1 MLLAEGDNLA
11 RYIAKSPF
19 SKLDNGAP
27 VPELIARLGIYM
39 HWLSDRASHANCTN
53 AKRSKLSG
61 PDSDGNYTINLDTL
75 RCNAISHAMSHY
87 WEQGL
92 GDKVTRGSEA
102 ALRLYAE
109 ELGAFAARY
118 RPQHPEWFRE
128 VPPSLSMVYIVGMPA
143 NPGVTL
149 SASLERSA
157 TKRIK
162 IIMDALEENNFDPIP
177 GFTTFCNE

>member
-1 MLLAEGDNLA
+1 MLQALASLYLYLFQQVTRLLKIFA
-11 RYIAKSPF
+11 SAK
-19 SKLDNGAP
+19 
-27 VPELIARLGIYM
+27 
-39 HWLSDRASHANCTN
+39 
-53 AKRSKLSG
+53 G
-61 PDSDGNYTINLDTL
+61 PNREFLL
-75 RCNAISHAMSHY
+75 RR
-87 WEQGL
+87 

-118 RPQHPEWFRE
+118 RPQHPQWFRE
-128 VPPSLSMVYIVGMPA
+128 IPPSLSMAYIVGMLE
-143 NPGVTL
+143 NPGVAL
-149 SASLERSA
+149 RASLEKIA

>member
-1 MLLAEGDNLA
+1 MKIFASAKGPNREFLL
-11 RYIAKSPF
+11 R
-19 SKLDNGAP
+19 
-27 VPELIARLGIYM
+27 R
-39 HWLSDRASHANCTN
+39 
-53 AKRSKLSG
+53 
-61 PDSDGNYTINLDTL
+61 
-75 RCNAISHAMSHY
+75 
-87 WEQGL
+87 

-149 SASLERSA
+149 RASLERSA